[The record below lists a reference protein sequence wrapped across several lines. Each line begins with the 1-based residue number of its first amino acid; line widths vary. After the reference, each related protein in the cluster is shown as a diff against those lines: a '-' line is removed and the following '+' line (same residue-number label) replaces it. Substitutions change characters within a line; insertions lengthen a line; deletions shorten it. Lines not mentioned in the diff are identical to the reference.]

1 MASSLGS
8 KIRELLAA
16 AAAIAVVATS
26 TALVGPE
33 PLDVEQVR
41 VGAFNIQVFGQA
53 KLAKPEVMSALV
65 EIAQHFDVLVVQE
78 VRDRTEQTADEFLA
92 LINAESERSYEM
104 YEGPRLG
111 STNSKEQYVLYFV
124 PSRVELIFADVLADP
139 ERLFERPPLV
149 AFLQAGNFDFTLVA
163 IHVRPD
169 DAAAELEAL
178 ATVARLI
185 LEENPDERDVILLG
199 DFNADGR
206 YFDEQ
211 QLPVVFPPEL
221 FQVVITD
228 DMITTTKTENTYD
241 RIILT
246 DGTIGHEYIADSAQP
261 FVFDLVLS
269 IDDLEFV
276 AAVSDHYPVIAE
288 FSIVLEDDD

>member
-211 QLPVVFPPEL
+211 QLPVVFPPEM